1 MDEFFMRLALEEAR
15 KAYSIGEVPVGA
27 VIVHNEKVISNGCN
41 MKETLKDPTDHAE
54 IIAIRGAS
62 KYLGGWR
69 LSGCIMYVT
78 LEPCPMC
85 IGAILN
91 SRIDRLVI
99 GTRDPKMGA
108 CGTLIDLTNNEKFNH
123 NVNVSCGVLEK
134 ECSDIIKKFFHELR
148 K

>member
-1 MDEFFMRLALEEAR
+1 
-15 KAYSIGEVPVGA
+15 
-27 VIVHNEKVISNGCN
+27 
-41 MKETLKDPTDHAE
+41 
-54 IIAIRGAS
+54 
-62 KYLGGWR
+62 
-69 LSGCIMYVT
+69 MYVT

-123 NVNVSCGVLEK
+123 NVNVSFGVLEK